1 MKMSNK
7 IYDVLKL
14 LCTVVL
20 PAVAT
25 LFAALCSAWEWNLPV
40 GAILAT
46 ISAVEV
52 FIGALIGLSNAQYQA
67 DMKIKELDNKE

>member
-7 IYDVLKL
+7 IYDILKL

-25 LFAALCSAWEWNLPV
+25 LFAALCSAWEWDLPV

-52 FIGALIGLSNAQYQA
+52 FIGALIGLSNAQYKA
-67 DMKIKELDNKE
+67 DLKIKDTEKEE